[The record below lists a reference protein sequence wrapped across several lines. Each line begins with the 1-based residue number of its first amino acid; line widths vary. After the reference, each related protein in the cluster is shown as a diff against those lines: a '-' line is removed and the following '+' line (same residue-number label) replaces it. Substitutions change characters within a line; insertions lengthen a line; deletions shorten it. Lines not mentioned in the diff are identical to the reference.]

1 MLTPRHQALLA
12 TLAGMTVGVAV
23 FGTVLAINRD
33 TTSDTSGGVRN
44 TPSASIPT
52 TPLATPTTPSGPAG
66 LQADG
71 LRYTLQTFG
80 TDNGTVSVEVPEG
93 WKSSQTGAR
102 PRFLDPTG
110 IWQVRF
116 DTRGSKHSPAQL
128 VKTRVASIDEQD
140 LEVLSRDHGTLV
152 YTYTDKTRGPR
163 MGLSRWLPADNGN
176 GSAIEITVGGRP
188 QDEGGLRAV
197 LDRATETVNVPVT
210 PSVRPN

>member
-23 FGTVLAINRD
+23 FGTVLAINRNPS
-33 TTSDTSGGVRN
+33 SDASRVLT
-44 TPSASIPT
+44 TPSAS
-52 TPLATPTTPSGPAG
+52 TPTTPGTTSGPAV
-66 LQADG
+66 LLADN
-71 LRYTLQTFG
+71 LKYTMQSFG
-80 TDNGTVSVEVPEG
+80 TDKVSVSVEVPEG
-93 WKSSQTGAR
+93 WKSSQSGTR

-110 IWQVRF
+110 IWQLRF
-116 DTRGSKHSPAQL
+116 DTRGSRQSPDQL
-128 VKTRVASIDEQD
+128 VKARARSIDEQD

-152 YTYTDKTRGPR
+152 YTYTDKARGPR

-197 LDRATETVNVPVT
+197 LDRATETVNVPVNQ
-210 PSVRPN
+210 SVRPN

>member
-33 TTSDTSGGVRN
+33 TTSGTPSGVLSTPFPSIPS
-44 TPSASIPT
+44 TPSA
-52 TPLATPTTPSGPAG
+52 TPVTPSDPAG
-66 LQADG
+66 LQADS
-71 LRYTLQTFG
+71 LKYTLQTFG
-80 TDNGTVSVEVPEG
+80 TDRATVSVEVPQG
-93 WKSSQTGAR
+93 WKSSQTGTR

-116 DTRGSKHSPAQL
+116 DTRGSTHSPAQL
-128 VKTRVASIDEQD
+128 VKVRVASIDEQD

-152 YTYTDKTRGPR
+152 YTYTDKSRGPR
-163 MGLSRWLPADNGN
+163 MGLSRWLPAGNGN

-197 LDRATETVNVPVT
+197 LDRATETVNIPIDQ
-210 PSVRPN
+210 SDRPN

>member
-33 TTSDTSGGVRN
+33 TTSDVSRDALG
-44 TPSASIPT
+44 TPSASAPT
-52 TPLATPTTPSGPAG
+52 TPITTPSTTSGPAG
-66 LQADG
+66 LQAG
-71 LRYTLQTFG
+71 SLKYTLQTFG
-80 TDNGTVSVEVPEG
+80 TDKVSVSVEVPEG
-93 WKSSQTGAR
+93 WTSSQTGTR

-110 IWQVRF
+110 IWQLRF
-116 DTRGSKHSPAQL
+116 DTRGSRHSPSQL
-128 VKTRVASIDEQD
+128 VKDRVASIDEQD
-140 LEVLSRDHGTLV
+140 LEVLSRDSGTLV
-152 YTYTDKTRGPR
+152 YTYTDKTRGSR

-197 LDRATETVNVPVT
+197 LDHATETLDFPGNQ
-210 PSVRPN
+210 SDRPN